1 MKKLTI
7 QTQDRQQILIDLYKQ
22 YLLSEITLGQ
32 LLSYLRKMCWV
43 YRKNNMLIW
52 WV

>member
-22 YLLSEITLGQ
+22 YLL
-32 LLSYLRKMCWV
+32 
-43 YRKNNMLIW
+43 
-52 WV
+52 

>member
-22 YLLSEITLGQ
+22 
-32 LLSYLRKMCWV
+32 
-43 YRKNNMLIW
+43 
-52 WV
+52 

>member
-1 MKKLTI
+1 MNVKN

-22 YLLSEITLGQ
+22 YLLSEITLVNC
-32 LLSYLRKMCWV
+32 YRIYAKMCWV

>member
-22 YLLSEITLGQ
+22 YLLS
-32 LLSYLRKMCWV
+32 
-43 YRKNNMLIW
+43 
-52 WV
+52 

>member
-32 LLSYLRKMCWV
+32 LLSYLR
-43 YRKNNMLIW
+43 
-52 WV
+52 

>member
-1 MKKLTI
+1 MNVKN

-32 LLSYLRKMCWV
+32 
-43 YRKNNMLIW
+43 
-52 WV
+52 

>member
-22 YLLSEITLGQ
+22 YLLSEIT
-32 LLSYLRKMCWV
+32 
-43 YRKNNMLIW
+43 
-52 WV
+52 